1 MLGTLSVAHV
11 DVAVFVLVGLLGGA
25 HCIGMCGPL
34 VPLYASRMR
43 PATDGGGTATA
54 TSGLHIAANSSRP
67 LLN

>member
-11 DVAVFVLVGLLGGA
+11 DIAVFVLVGLLGGA
-25 HCIGMCGPL
+25 HCIGMCGPFM
-34 VPLYASRMR
+34 PLCASRMR
-43 PATDGGGTATA
+43 PATNGGGTATA